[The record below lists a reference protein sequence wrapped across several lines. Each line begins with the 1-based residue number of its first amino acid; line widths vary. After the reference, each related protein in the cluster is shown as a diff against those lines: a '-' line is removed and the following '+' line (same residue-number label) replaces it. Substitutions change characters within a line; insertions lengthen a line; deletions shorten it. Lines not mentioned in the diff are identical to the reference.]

1 MVGTLR
7 TQLSAAL
14 LNFLIAY
21 KHNETKVMGHDERM
35 VCIAQLIDAEN
46 LAPKHRVVFNGNWSL
61 GKLSFNVRE
70 NYHSNFTSA
79 QDHGQTNG
87 IANRMF
93 GASSPPI

>member
-1 MVGTLR
+1 VVGTWR

-14 LNFLIAY
+14 LNYSIAY
-21 KHNETKVMGHDERM
+21 KHDETKVPGHDERV

-70 NYHSNFTSA
+70 SYHTNFTSA

-87 IANRMF
+87 IANQVF